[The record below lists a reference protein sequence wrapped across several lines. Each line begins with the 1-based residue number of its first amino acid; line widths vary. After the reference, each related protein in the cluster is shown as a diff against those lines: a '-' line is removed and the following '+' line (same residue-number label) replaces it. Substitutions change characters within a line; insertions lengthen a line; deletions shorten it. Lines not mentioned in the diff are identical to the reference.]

1 VDPEA
6 VAERARRI
14 QEAVATT
21 TAEVTSDDY
30 AVTVVVG
37 PGGAVLDLRL
47 SSRAF
52 RYDGAE
58 LGAVVVRTIRE
69 ANVRLAAELSAV
81 LAGESAPAGLWTE
94 GDR

>member
-1 VDPEA
+1 MDPEA

-14 QEAVATT
+14 RDAVATT
-21 TAEVTSDDY
+21 TVERTSDDH

-52 RYDGAE
+52 RYDGAG

-69 ANVRLAAELSAV
+69 ASAEYAETLRD
-81 LAGESAPAGLWTE
+81 L
-94 GDR
+94 R